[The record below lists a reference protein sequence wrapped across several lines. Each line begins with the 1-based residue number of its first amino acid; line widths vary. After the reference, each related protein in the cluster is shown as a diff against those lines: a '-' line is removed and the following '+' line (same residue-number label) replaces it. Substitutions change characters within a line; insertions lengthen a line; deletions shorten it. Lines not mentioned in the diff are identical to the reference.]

1 MPNQT
6 FKRWT
11 ADDIAK
17 LKNLAQKQRLA
28 AIADELGRSH
38 GATAVMAHKLGLSL
52 KMSPKGAD
60 RSQQAGG
67 HDSEGTISQECA
79 PPVRE

>member
-17 LKNLAQKQRLA
+17 LKNLAQKQPRQVIA
-28 AIADELGRSH
+28 AELGRSPS
-38 GATAVMAHKLGLSL
+38 ATAVKAHQLKLSL
-52 KMSPKGAD
+52 KVPPKDAVT
-60 RSQQAGG
+60 S
-67 HDSEGTISQECA
+67 STTN
-79 PPVRE
+79 

>member
-17 LKNLAQKQRLA
+17 LKNLAQKQRSE
-28 AIADELGRSH
+28 AIAAELGRSV

-52 KMSPKGAD
+52 KMTPKDAD
-60 RSQQAGG
+60 RSG

>member
-17 LKNLAQKQRLA
+17 LKNLAKKERCDVIA
-28 AIADELGRSH
+28 AELGRSPS
-38 GATAVMAHKLGLSL
+38 ATAVKAHQLRLSL
-52 KMSPKGAD
+52 KVPAKD
-60 RSQQAGG
+60 TQ
-67 HDSEGTISQECA
+67 HPDTTT
-79 PPVRE
+79 

>member
-17 LKNLAQKQRLA
+17 LKNLAQKQRRDV
-28 AIADELGRSH
+28 IASELGRSPSS
-38 GATAVMAHKLGLSL
+38 TAVMAHKLGLSL

-60 RSQQAGG
+60 LTPVKAS
-67 HDSEGTISQECA
+67 DSEGTNSQE
-79 PPVRE
+79 

>member
-17 LKNLAQKQRLA
+17 LKNLAQKQPRQ
-28 AIADELGRSH
+28 AIAAELGRSPS
-38 GATAVMAHKLGLSL
+38 ATAVKAHQLKLSL
-52 KMSPKGAD
+52 KVPPKDAAT
-60 RSQQAGG
+60 S
-67 HDSEGTISQECA
+67 STTN
-79 PPVRE
+79 